1 MDIQGKIALALLLII
16 SITPTR
22 ANTEGDSKERGAFEQ
37 ASAGNW
43 QQVFADEGVNSW
55 KEKWFLDGEVGTVT
69 NSPEGM
75 TLTAGTEFENDAH
88 HMVLWTKQ
96 EFAGDL
102 KIEYDF
108 TRTDKENRCV
118 TILYI
123 QATGSGK
130 GQFAK
135 DITKWNELRKVP
147 AMSTYYDNMHTYHL
161 SYAAFGNSGQD
172 KTSYFRG
179 RRYMPHDKGLKS
191 TELTPDYQFDTLFAT
206 GVKHRIT
213 IIKRDRDLYVRIQ
226 NPDEVRYCHL
236 HNSKLPVITEGRV
249 GLRHMFTRSARYGN
263 FRVSV
268 LDAENSK
275 PKTKANP

>member
-1 MDIQGKIALALLLII
+1 MNFSGKTILALLLAFTV
-16 SITPTR
+16 SLSLADEEKNPKVL
-22 ANTEGDSKERGAFEQ
+22 AAFEQ
-37 ASAGNW
+37 AASTKW
-43 QQVFADEGVNSW
+43 QEVFADDGKDSW

-75 TLTAGTEFENDAH
+75 TLTAGPESKNDAH

-108 TRTDKENRCV
+108 TRTDKASQFV

-161 SYAAFGNSGQD
+161 SYAAFGESKQD
-172 KTSYFRG
+172 KTSYIRG
-179 RRYMPHDKGLKS
+179 RRYMPHAKGLKD
-191 TELTPDYQFDTLFAT
+191 TELTPDYHFDTLFAT
-206 GVKHRIT
+206 GVKHHIT
-213 IIKRDRDLYVRIQ
+213 IVKRDRDLFVRVQ

-236 HNSKLPVITEGRV
+236 QNGKLPVITEGRI
-249 GLRHMFTRSARYGN
+249 GLRHMFTRSGRYTN
-263 FRVSV
+263 FRVSTPV
-268 LDAENSK
+268 
-275 PKTKANP
+275 KTAP